1 MKKLLVLCLALCL
14 CISTVGCTF
23 LTQTHQGNIVLN
35 ESEAPDSSEQS
46 VTASSD
52 SPSSDT
58 TSDPIQTPSATT
70 TSKVVSVVSKPD
82 IVISQITTPDGEK
95 AVEITV
101 SKPGTSDDDSSDS
114 DNKPSG
120 PALPP
125 SIEDL
130 EDLHGPD
137 TVEPETV
144 TSAPT
149 GSSDNDNTVTSD
161 NPSSDTTTSDTT
173 QGDNSGPKE
182 HTPLDFKQRYRYN
195 LLDLHEKVLYSQI
208 VNAAESFTYKITFKQ
223 SRTFESVAAVLDAVI
238 ADNPHLFYLSMSCT
252 ILHDGLENAG
262 GMYLNFS
269 DGTNTNKDA
278 DGYCVEVSSSL
289 KSSIL
294 AKKTAFD
301 AKTKSILS
309 KIDPTLPD
317 AEKEKAIYDEIL
329 LNAKYNTSAS
339 WTNAVP
345 DDWTAYGVL
354 VKGKG
359 VCESYSEAFQHLCLM
374 AGINC
379 TVVRGDAGGAH
390 QWNAVQLDNEW
401 YECDITFDDPI
412 NNSPLLAFLY
422 HNYFN
427 LTTERMRQL
436 NHVPYSN
443 EPSPT
448 ATGTK
453 YSYKNYFSN

>member
-14 CISTVGCTF
+14 CISAVGCTF
-23 LTQTHQGNIVLN
+23 LTQTHQGSIVLN
-35 ESEAPDSSEQS
+35 ESEVPDSSEQS
-46 VTASSD
+46 VTASDD

-58 TSDPIQTPSATT
+58 TSQPTQTSSATT

-82 IVISQITTPDGEK
+82 IIVSQITTPDGEK

-101 SKPGTSDDDSSDS
+101 SKPGTSDDNSSDS
-114 DNKPSG
+114 DQKPSG

-137 TVEPETV
+137 TVEPEVV
-144 TSAPT
+144 TSTPET
-149 GSSDNDNTVTSD
+149 SSEPENSSSDV
-161 NPSSDTTTSDTT
+161 TTSDTT
-173 QGDNSGPKE
+173 QGDISTPKE
-182 HTPLDFKQRYRYN
+182 HTPIDFKQRYRYN
-195 LLDLHEKVLYSQI
+195 LLGLHEKVLYSQI
-208 VNAAESFTYKITFKQ
+208 INAAESFTYKVTFKQ
-223 SRTFESVAAVLDAVI
+223 SHTFERVAAVLDAVI

-252 ILHDGLENAG
+252 IIHDGLENAG
-262 GMYLNFS
+262 AMCLKFS
-269 DGTNTNKDA
+269 DGVNTNTDT
-278 DGYCVEVSSSL
+278 DGYCIEVPSSL

-301 AKTKSILS
+301 ARTKSILS
-309 KIDPTLPD
+309 KIDPALAD
-317 AEKEKAIYDEIL
+317 VEKEKAIYDEIL
-329 LNAKYNTSAS
+329 LNAKYNTEAV
-339 WTNAVP
+339 WTNAIP
-345 DDWTAYGVL
+345 DDWNAYGVL

-359 VCESYSEAFQHLCLM
+359 VCESYSEAFEHLCLM

-390 QWNAVQLDNEW
+390 QWNAVQLDDEW
-401 YECDITFDDPI
+401 YECDVTFDDPI
-412 NNSPLLAFLY
+412 NNSPMFAFVY

-427 LTTERMRQL
+427 LTTEKMRQL
-436 NHVPYSN
+436 NHVAYTN

-453 YSYKNYFSN
+453 YSYKNYFGN